1 MRKSL
6 LTLAVASAFV
16 VPAAAL
22 AQTAPAPAAS
32 PHTFTGNVGY
42 FSEYIFRGLKQTD
55 GKPALQGGF
64 DYSHSSG
71 FYLGTWASNV
81 SWLSDSP
88 AITGYTSSSLEMD
101 FYGGYKGSVGD
112 FTYDAG
118 LLQYWYPGRVASGF
132 TEADTTEVY
141 GAIGWKW
148 LTAKL
153 SLSLDNTFGV
163 PNSKNTYYLDLSAA
177 YPVTDKLTLQ
187 AHYGIQEFKGANAG
201 VGNDSFASY
210 KDWKLGIT
218 YALPQSFTVG
228 AFFTDTDMNATQTGF
243 YTNAAGRF
251 LGKETFGFF
260 VQKTF

>member
-16 VPAAAL
+16 VPAAAV
-22 AQTAPAPAAS
+22 AQTAPAAS

-42 FSEYIFRGLKQTD
+42 FSEYIFRGVKQTD

-64 DYSHSSG
+64 DYSHASG
-71 FYLGTWASNV
+71 IYLGTWASNV
-81 SWLSDSP
+81 SWLSD
-88 AITGYTSSSLEMD
+88 AGAYTSSSLEMD
-101 FYGGYKGSVGD
+101 FYGGYKGGFGGD
-112 FTYDAG
+112 FTYDVG
-118 LLQYWYPGRVASGF
+118 LLQYLYPGRVNPGF
-132 TEADTTEVY
+132 VKADTLEIY

-148 LTAKL
+148 LSAKL
-153 SLSLDNTFGV
+153 SLSLDDKTFGV
-163 PNSKNTYYLDLSAA
+163 DNSKNTYYLDLSAN

-187 AHYGIQEFKGANAG
+187 AHYGIQEFKGSNAG
-201 VGNDSFASY
+201 VSNDSVASY

-228 AFFTDTDMNATQTGF
+228 AFFTDTDMNGAQTTF
-243 YTNAAGRF
+243 YTNPGGRF